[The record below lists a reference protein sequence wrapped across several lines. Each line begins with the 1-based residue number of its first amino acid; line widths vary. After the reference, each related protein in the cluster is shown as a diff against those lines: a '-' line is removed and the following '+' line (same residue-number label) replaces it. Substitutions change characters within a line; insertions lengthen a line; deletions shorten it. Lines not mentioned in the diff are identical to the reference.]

1 MFTGLVQ
8 EMGTVLWL
16 RATETA
22 TQLTLRA
29 SRLGRTAKLGDSIA
43 VNGCCL
49 TLTAKRD
56 ETLTFDL
63 LAETLDRTNLGGLR
77 PGAAVNLEAALKA
90 GDPMGGHFV
99 QGHVDCRSSV
109 FAVLPK
115 GTDLRLEVAVPH
127 DFSHYVAYKGSIAV
141 NGVSLTIAEF
151 TERTFVCWLIPHT
164 RENTNLGAVQE
175 GDAVNLEFD
184 ILAKYVERIRF
195 VHA

>member
-8 EMGTVLWL
+8 DMGTVLWL

-22 TQLTLRA
+22 TQLTLRTA
-29 SRLGRTAKLGDSIA
+29 KLGRTARLGESIA

-49 TLTAKRD
+49 TVTARRD

-63 LAETLDRTNLGGLR
+63 LKETLERTNLGGLR
-77 PGAAVNLEAALKA
+77 PGAAVNLEAALRV
-90 GDPMGGHFV
+90 GDTLGGHFV
-99 QGHVDCRSSV
+99 QGHIDCRSSV
-109 FAVLPK
+109 FSVMPK
-115 GTDLRLEVAVPH
+115 GTDLRLEVVVPP
-127 DFSHYVAYKGSIAV
+127 DFSHYVAYKGSIAI

-151 TERTFVCWLIPHT
+151 TERTVVCWLIPHT
-164 RENTNLGAVQE
+164 RENTNLGALQE

-184 ILAKYVERIRF
+184 ILAKYVERIRC